1 MRVALLLDSPTQ
13 PAWIC
18 RLIETV
24 REKIVA
30 IEVGE
35 RPIRKPSFLERI
47 DAAKFAKPDDALAP
61 CEVPRL
67 ERSIAGLIADA
78 DIIIDFTNREHGT
91 NVWTLHHDALA
102 DFLAQRPTTT
112 AELCANGVVI
122 ARTHARTDPIS
133 LHRGLSRLGWKS
145 AAMIARAIEGPPAS
159 SDLGAGRLP
168 ADRSPKSH
176 EPARLKTFAS
186 ERPHV
191 PEARPTSAAGR
202 TGSLIALARSTRRY
216 VWQQIIDRF
225 MHEQWLVGVRFGE
238 RGQFRPI
245 TPPDDRLWADPF
257 VVTEG
262 ERVFLFLEEL
272 VYREGRGTI
281 AVMEIRRDGTATPP
295 RRILERPH
303 HLSYPCVF
311 RWNGHYYMLP
321 ETEENATVELFRCRS
336 FPDVWEAAAV
346 LMRGIRAVDAT
357 MFEHAGRW
365 WMYLSTAPDGE
376 TFDELSLFHS
386 DTPLGPWS
394 PHPRNPIL
402 SNVVGGRCAGRPF
415 VRDGRLMRA
424 AQIGARRYGHSIQ
437 LREIVTLTGD
447 ECVEREAEA
456 ILPNWTSGL
465 AGAHT
470 YNVEGDVTV
479 IDGMRYRWGRATV

>member
-35 RPIRKPSFLERI
+35 RPIRKPSFLERM

-61 CEVPRL
+61 CQVPRL
-67 ERSIAGLIADA
+67 ERSIAGSIADA
-78 DIIIDFTNREHGT
+78 DIILDFTNRERGT

-112 AELCANGVVI
+112 AELRANGVVI

-133 LHRGLSRLGWKS
+133 LHRGLSRLGWKC
-145 AAMIARAIEGPPAS
+145 AAMIARTIEGPPAS
-159 SDLGAGRLP
+159 SDLGAGRMQ
-168 ADRSPKSH
+168 ADRSPGSQPVR
-176 EPARLKTFAS
+176 PAALVGLAS
-186 ERPHV
+186 GTCGRS
-191 PEARPTSAAGR
+191 EANIFNRAGSWR
-202 TGSLIALARSTRRY
+202 SLIALARSTRRY
-216 VWQQIIDRF
+216 VSQQIIDRF

-262 ERVFLFLEEL
+262 QRVFLFVEEL

-281 AVMEIRRDGTATPP
+281 AVMELRRDGTATSP

-311 RWNGHYYMLP
+311 RWNGDYYMLP
-321 ETEENATVELFRCRS
+321 ETEENATVELYRCRS
-336 FPDVWEAAAV
+336 FPDAWEAAAV
-346 LMRGIRAVDAT
+346 LMRGIHAIDAT

-386 DTPLGPWS
+386 ETPLGPWS

-437 LREIVTLTGD
+437 LREIVTLTVD
-447 ECVEREAEA
+447 ECVEREAET

-479 IDGMRYRWGRATV
+479 IDGMRYRWGGL

>member
-1 MRVALLLDSPTQ
+1 MRVAVLLDSPTQ

-18 RLIETV
+18 RLIETL

-30 IEVGE
+30 VEVGE
-35 RPIRKPSFLERI
+35 RSIRKPSFLERI
-47 DAAKFAKPDDALAP
+47 DAATFAKPDDALAP
-61 CEVPRL
+61 CAVPRL
-67 ERSIAGLIADA
+67 QRSQGSIADA
-78 DIIIDFTNREHGT
+78 DVILDFTNRARGT
-91 NVWTLHHDALA
+91 NVWTLHHHALA
-102 DFLAQRPTTT
+102 DFLAQRATTT
-112 AELCANGVVI
+112 AELRANGVVI

-145 AAMIARAIEGPPAS
+145 AAMIARAIEGQGAP
-159 SDLGAGRLP
+159 SDLGAGMQ
-168 ADRSPKSH
+168 ADRSPGK
-176 EPARLKTFAS
+176 L
-186 ERPHV
+186 
-191 PEARPTSAAGR
+191 R
-202 TGSLIALARSTRRY
+202 TMIAVARSARRY
-216 VWQQIIDRF
+216 VSQQIIDRF

-238 RGQFRPI
+238 RGGFRPI
-245 TPPDDRLWADPF
+245 TPPGDRLWADPF

-262 ERVFLFLEEL
+262 ERVFLFVEEL
-272 VYREGRGTI
+272 VYREGKGTI
-281 AVMEIRRDGTATPP
+281 AVMELRRDGTATSP

-311 RWNGHYYMLP
+311 RWNGDYYMLP
-321 ETEENATVELFRCRS
+321 ETQENATVELYRCRS
-336 FPDVWEAAAV
+336 FPDAWDAAAV
-346 LMRGIRAVDAT
+346 LMRGIHAIDAT

-376 TFDELSLFHS
+376 TFDELSLFHA

-394 PHPRNPIL
+394 PHPHNPIL
-402 SNVVGGRCAGRPF
+402 SDVVGGRCAGRPF

-437 LREIVTLTGD
+437 LREIVTLTAD
-447 ECVEREAEA
+447 ECVERVAET
-456 ILPNWTSGL
+456 IPPDWTSGL

-479 IDGMRYRWGRATV
+479 IDGLRYRWGPCT

>member
-1 MRVALLLDSPTQ
+1 MRVALLLGSATQ

-18 RLIETV
+18 RLIETL

-30 IEVGE
+30 IEVRE
-35 RPIRKPSFLERI
+35 APRRTPSLLERM

-61 CEVPRL
+61 CAVPHF
-67 ERSIAGLIADA
+67 SGSVSDA
-78 DIIIDFTNREHGT
+78 DIVLDLTNRERGAPAKA

-102 DFLAQRPTTT
+102 DFLAQRPITT
-112 AELCANGVVI
+112 AELRANGVAI
-122 ARTHARTDPIS
+122 ARVHARTDPIS

-145 AAMIARAIEGPPAS
+145 AALIARAIERTPRSG
-159 SDLGAGRLP
+159 DLPTVDAQ
-168 ADRSPKSH
+168 ADR
-176 EPARLKTFAS
+176 T
-186 ERPHV
+186 
-191 PEARPTSAAGR
+191 AGIGR
-202 TGSLIALARSTRRY
+202 SLIATGRSARRY
-216 VWQQIIDRF
+216 VSQQIIDRF

-238 RGQFRPI
+238 RGRFLPI

-257 VVTEG
+257 VVIEG
-262 ERVFLFLEEL
+262 GRVFVFVEEL

-281 AVMEIRRDGTATPP
+281 AVMEVRRDGTATPP

-311 RWNGHYYMLP
+311 RWDGHHYMLP
-321 ETEENATVELFRCRS
+321 ETGENATVELYRCRS
-336 FPDVWEAAAV
+336 FPDEWEPAAV
-346 LMRGIRAVDAT
+346 LMRGIHATDAT

-376 TFDELSLFHS
+376 TFDEVSLFHAGS
-386 DTPLGPWS
+386 PLGPWS
-394 PHPRNPIL
+394 AHPRNPIL
-402 SNVVGGRCAGRPF
+402 STVVGGRCAGRPF
-415 VRDGRLMRA
+415 LRDGRLLRP

-437 LREIVTLTGD
+437 LREIVTLSAD
-447 ECVEREAEA
+447 EWVEREAET
-456 ILPNWTSGL
+456 ILPDWTSGL

-479 IDGMRYRWGRATV
+479 IDGVRYRWGS